1 MDFNNMIVRCSGLNE
16 AYEALR
22 LVEAYTDITWENG
35 ESPVNGGKFAWEIE
49 RSIPI
54 DDKIALFFKHF
65 RHTDE
70 VHVYYRSEQYH
81 YSGYIN
87 DLCAE
92 LDNPRVVDFNEFA
105 AFLTGIDKIMPSGND
120 LISFL
125 IGDIK

>member
-35 ESPVNGGKFAWEIE
+35 NSPVNGGELAWEVE
-49 RSIPI
+49 RHISF

-65 RHTDE
+65 SHTNE
-70 VHVYYRSEQYH
+70 VHVYYRSEEWH
-81 YSGYIN
+81 CSGYIS

-92 LDNPRVVDFNEFA
+92 LKNPQVVDFNEFA
-105 AFLTGIDKIMPSGND
+105 ILLTGVDKITPSNQD
-120 LISFL
+120 LMEFL
-125 IGDIK
+125 KG

>member
-22 LVEAYTDITWENG
+22 LVEAYTNIIWENG
-35 ESPVNGGKFAWEIE
+35 NSPVEGGRFAWEIE
-49 RSIPI
+49 RNIPI

-65 RHTDE
+65 RHTDG
-70 VHVYYRSEQYH
+70 VHVHYRSEQYH

-92 LDNPRVVDFNEFA
+92 LENPRVVDFNEFA
-105 AFLTGIDKIMPSGND
+105 ILLTSVDKIIPSNQD
-120 LISFL
+120 LMEFL
-125 IGDIK
+125 EG